1 MRARKDSK
9 GNRFSEAGLLC
20 KAEIISLVQPVWEEP
35 ESLSR
40 VRPLVFFNENMID
53 IHVFFPYLKVN
64 R

>member
-9 GNRFSEAGLLC
+9 GDCFSEAGLLG

-40 VRPLVFFNENMID
+40 VRQLVFF
-53 IHVFFPYLKVN
+53 FFK
-64 R
+64 

>member
-1 MRARKDSK
+1 MRVRKDSK
-9 GNRFSEAGLLC
+9 GNCFSEAGLLC

-40 VRPLVFFNENMID
+40 IRQLIFLNENMID
-53 IHVFFPYLKVN
+53 IHIFFPYLKVN